1 MYPPRYFHSPRLH
14 RRDVEV
20 FCGQF
25 AERQLTVL
33 VEEVA
38 FTTSTPSRVA
48 SSSVVVASISQAADT
63 LLVVLVDIAA
73 VGTPYV
79 NHLCQFLFIFILSI
93 LA

>member
-25 AERQLTVL
+25 AEQQLMVPM
-33 VEEVA
+33 EEVA
-38 FTTSTPSRVA
+38 SATFTPSRVE
-48 SSSVVVASISQAADT
+48 SSSVVEESISQVAS
-63 LLVVLVDIAA
+63 LLVVLVDTAV

-79 NHLCQFLFIFILSI
+79 NQLCQFLFIFILSI